1 MKEPETGDFGAAWG
15 GISSLQLGL
24 PLIWTEARR
33 RGYGLADVARWM
45 AERPAQLA
53 GLAHKGRLAVG
64 CDADFAVLAPDHTF
78 MVDPTRLHHR
88 HPITPYAGQTLSG
101 VVLETYL
108 RGRRIDLFGR
118 PAGELITRAGIPARI
133 TNQLKWS
140 A

>member
-64 CDADFAVLAPDHTF
+64 CDADFAVLAPDSTSWSIPP
-78 MVDPTRLHHR
+78 DCTIATR
-88 HPITPYAGQTLSG
+88 S
-101 VVLETYL
+101 
-108 RGRRIDLFGR
+108 RRMPVR
-118 PAGELITRAGIPARI
+118 R
-133 TNQLKWS
+133 
-140 A
+140 